1 MEKDII
7 SAAQAARLIR
17 QGDTLIIGGS
27 GGIGVAEKVLEA
39 LESRFLS
46 DREPGNL
53 TLKSLFNQ
61 CSNKCQ
67 SHVVCR

>member
-1 MEKDII
+1 MEKEII

-46 DREPGNL
+46 DR
-53 TLKSLFNQ
+53 
-61 CSNKCQ
+61 
-67 SHVVCR
+67 